1 MSNKKRNKLDRE
13 KLFLNK
19 LSALTSGADDR
30 DQTALEDDLRACG
43 IDPADLRKVAHERFW
58 QLAKQNYISL
68 GKDSPRKLQE
78 FLHQLRPPRAEEEEQ
93 KQKSEAASTITGLLA
108 NIRTGIASALRPVS
122 SPDDV
127 AYAFRNKNKNLTQKD
142 RDLLKSHQSEI
153 DSESDDKNRDD
164 H

>member
-1 MSNKKRNKLDRE
+1 MSTKKRNKLDKE

-19 LSALTSGADDR
+19 LAALTSGADDR
-30 DQTALEDDLRACG
+30 DQAALEDDLRACG
-43 IDPADLRKVAHERFW
+43 IDPADLRKLAHDRFW
-58 QLAKQNYISL
+58 QLAKRNHISL

-78 FLHQLRPPRAEEEEQ
+78 FLRQLRPPTAEEEEQ
-93 KQKSEAASTITGLLA
+93 KQKLGAASTITGLLA
-108 NIRTGIASALRPVS
+108 NIRTGVASALRPLS
-122 SPDDV
+122 LPDDV
-127 AYAFRNKNKNLTQKD
+127 AYAFRNKNKKLSQKD